1 MYVLFNKSFGCKTA
15 EKGVFMKMILNKFS
29 VLFTVVMIVALI
41 GCGSKPAAAPA
52 AAAPSPATGAVATP
66 PWVNDFPPNNDVIW
80 GIGTA
85 KQSSPSFSMTTAE
98 NRARVAVARQ
108 LQQKVQNMF
117 NDFNHDAGNARNQA
131 SAALQEDVSRQITNI
146 DVSGARP
153 IKRWQAPDG
162 TWWYLVEFKTSDAK
176 NAVAGILR
184 NEEAA
189 FAQFKAQQALQ
200 MLDAQLAKQEKPI
213 VVDN

>member
-1 MYVLFNKSFGCKTA
+1 
-15 EKGVFMKMILNKFS
+15 MKMTLNKFS
-29 VLFTVVMIVALI
+29 VLFAVVMIAALT
-41 GCGSKPAAAPA
+41 GCGSKPAAAPVSA
-52 AAAPSPATGAVATP
+52 AQSGAVATP
-66 PWVNDFPPNNDVIW
+66 PWANDFPPDGVIW

-98 NRARVAVARQ
+98 ALARVAVARQ
-108 LQQKVQNMF
+108 LNTKVQAMF
-117 NDFNHDAGNARNQA
+117 SLYNLDAGNARNQA
-131 SAALQEDVSRQITNI
+131 SASLQEEVSRQITNI

-162 TWWYLVEFKTSDAK
+162 TWWYMVELKTSDAR
-176 NAVAGILR
+176 NAVAGILK

-200 MLDAQLAKQEKPI
+200 ILDAQLAKNEKPI